1 MFTGLWMSEVAII
14 TMLLL
19 CGPLQSHDPGLH
31 PWIRTLSPR
40 SYDHSI
46 DCGYSHP
53 EALRVAYQ
61 WSPVP
66 GTLSALL
73 SQRYYPAARVGYLLG
88 LYLDQAASCLCEC
101 VYVVDTDLSGLTTL
115 YPISLGP
122 LHLETTGSCT
132 AHALRSSDVL
142 RSLMLLPSRGIGT

>member
-1 MFTGLWMSEVAII
+1 MFTGLWMLQVTTI
-14 TMLLL
+14 TVLRTASLALCYMLLL

-73 SQRYYPAARVGYLLG
+73 SQRYYPAVARG
-88 LYLDQAASCLCEC
+88 
-101 VYVVDTDLSGLTTL
+101 LSGL
-115 YPISLGP
+115 PI
-122 LHLETTGSCT
+122 
-132 AHALRSSDVL
+132 
-142 RSLMLLPSRGIGT
+142 